1 MRIIDRA
8 TRHEL
13 TKQEILDE
21 VNRDRN
27 EEWRD
32 YIMEDFDIMP
42 EDILGWIDSQY
53 FEVIK

>member
-1 MRIIDRA
+1 MRIIDRT

-27 EEWRD
+27 EEWQD